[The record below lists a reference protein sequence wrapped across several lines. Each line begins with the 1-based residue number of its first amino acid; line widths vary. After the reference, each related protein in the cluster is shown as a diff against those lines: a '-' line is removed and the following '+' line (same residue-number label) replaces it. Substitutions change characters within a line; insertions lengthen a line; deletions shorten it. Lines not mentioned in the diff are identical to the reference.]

1 MNRLEAR
8 LANAEDMIGTALQS
22 LVYLSTRSQELEK
35 RLADTERLASRIEAL
50 EKQAANVESGRQG

>member
-22 LVYLSTRSQELEK
+22 LVYLSTRSQELET

-50 EKQAANVESGRQG
+50 EKQAANVNSG